1 LSNSFK
7 TIGCGSITDKT
18 FKLEIKILNYDND
31 VYLDKG
37 QIIEIKGYI
46 KIMSKL
52 CKKVLKFLKI

>member
-7 TIGCGSITDKT
+7 TLGWGFITDKT
-18 FKLEIKILNYDND
+18 YKMEIQILNYDND

-37 QIIEIKGYI
+37 QMIEIRGYI

-52 CKKVLKFLKI
+52 CKKVLKNF